1 MRKIP
6 TVFIKVH
13 YLPALMTNQSN
24 SIIDNGCSM
33 VAQYDLEANSIAVN
47 IDRTQYMLLSSNEL
61 RSCPNPLMGFCF
73 AKSPVY
79 KTSVSKLCI
88 IELFQQEEQKVKK
101 YCKVIVKLKTTL
113 PRAKYIN
120 NGHWVVSTSEKL
132 HFVKLCGEGSN
143 TIATDIIIIRPP
155 IQIITL
161 EQSCSAVTSAMTL
174 PPHYHQE
181 GKYNATNL
189 LTSFMASYNISAIT
203 LWKPVHS
210 NFKNLANFTIPEKL
224 QDLDMVPMDR
234 LVKELNSV
242 NSVQLLFDFWSLPN
256 WVYAVNGVGCALI
269 LGIII
274 FVYCKVSKRWSGKLW
289 QRREGLKRDDGE
301 SYPSVTIKSSGDK
314 DAGMNIHPSAPM
326 MTTVYSTGTEEPDAI
341 RKLYPLIIG
350 DPEKNKS
357 DN

>member
-47 IDRTQYMLLSSNEL
+47 TDRTQYMLLSSNEL

-143 TIATDIIIIRPP
+143 TIATDIIIRPP

-242 NSVQLLFDFWSLPN
+242 NSVQLLFDFWS
-256 WVYAVNGVGCALI
+256 
-269 LGIII
+269 
-274 FVYCKVSKRWSGKLW
+274 
-289 QRREGLKRDDGE
+289 
-301 SYPSVTIKSSGDK
+301 
-314 DAGMNIHPSAPM
+314 
-326 MTTVYSTGTEEPDAI
+326 
-341 RKLYPLIIG
+341 
-350 DPEKNKS
+350 
-357 DN
+357 

>member
-1 MRKIP
+1 
-6 TVFIKVH
+6 
-13 YLPALMTNQSN
+13 
-24 SIIDNGCSM
+24 
-33 VAQYDLEANSIAVN
+33 
-47 IDRTQYMLLSSNEL
+47 
-61 RSCPNPLMGFCF
+61 MGFCF

-88 IELFQQEEQKVKK
+88 IALFLQEEQKVKK

-120 NGHWVVSTSEKL
+120 NGHWVVSTGEKL
-132 HFVKLCGEGSN
+132 HFVKLCGNGKD
-143 TIATDIIIIRPP
+143 TIATDIIVKPP
-155 IQIITL
+155 IKIITL

-174 PPHYHQE
+174 PLHYHQE
-181 GKYNATNL
+181 SKYNATNL

-210 NFKNLANFTIPEKL
+210 NFKNLANITIPEKL

-242 NSVQLLFDFWSLPN
+242 NSVPPLFDFWSLPN
-256 WVYAVNGVGCALI
+256 WAYAVMGVGCALI
-269 LGIII
+269 LGILI

-289 QRREGLKRDDGE
+289 QRRDGPKREDGE
-301 SYPSVTIKSSGDK
+301 GYPLVTINSSGDR
-314 DAGMNIHPSAPM
+314 DAGRKINPSAPM
-326 MTTVYSTGTEEPDAI
+326 VTTVYSTGTDEPDAI